1 MNTENNELMM
11 SDNGLYYV
19 CVEDKWGIQLSKPG
33 RILHYYHHRI
43 KAVTLYI
50 FLY

>member
-33 RILHYYHHRI
+33 RILHYYRHMI
-43 KAVTLYI
+43 KLLLSTI
-50 FLY
+50 FI